1 MSQEIV
7 HYFAKLAESAI
18 ERCHKRA
25 ADRKFFEN
33 VRERLDNGDHL
44 SDQLPELKQVSAKTA
59 ATVVDNLIRRCDTDM
74 LSYWESVKSN
84 AIQCRVEM
92 QRLVGELIPR
102 FNVEYAIATEL
113 GTVVIRAISQG
124 NHTDINIDSSSIH
137 STHQDAALKEAKQQ
151 LVFAVLDS

>member
-1 MSQEIV
+1 MYQEIV

-25 ADRKFFEN
+25 ADRQFFEN
-33 VRERLDNGDHL
+33 VRERLVSGDHL
-44 SDQLPELKQVSAKTA
+44 SDQLPELKQVSANTA

-92 QRLVGELIPR
+92 QRLAGELIPR
-102 FNVEYAIATEL
+102 FTAEYAIATEL
-113 GTVVIRAISQG
+113 GPVVIRAISQG
-124 NHTDINIDSSSIH
+124 NHTDIKIDSSSVDSANH
-137 STHQDAALKEAKQQ
+137 NAALKEAKQQ